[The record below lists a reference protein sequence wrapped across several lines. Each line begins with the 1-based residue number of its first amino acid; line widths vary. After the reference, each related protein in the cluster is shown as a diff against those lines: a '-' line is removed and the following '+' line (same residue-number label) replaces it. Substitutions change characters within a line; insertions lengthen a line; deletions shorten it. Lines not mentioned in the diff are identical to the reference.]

1 MSLSLYTTR
10 MMMMMVPLMIKL
22 LVMKPID
29 RM

>member
-10 MMMMMVPLMIKL
+10 MMMMVPLMIKL